1 MSMHYEVNSMI
12 EGLSDPDSQVI
23 LNNHTA
29 KTNTGKQIDHSAIA
43 VRGNPLKEGTY
54 LSPYSV

>member
-1 MSMHYEVNSMI
+1 MI

-29 KTNTGKQIDHSAIA
+29 KANSGKQIEQSAIA

>member
-1 MSMHYEVNSMI
+1 MI

-23 LNNHTA
+23 LNNNA
-29 KTNTGKQIDHSAIA
+29 SKANAGKQIEHSAIA
-43 VRGNPLKEGTY
+43 IRGNPLKEGTY

>member
-1 MSMHYEVNSMI
+1 MQDEVNSMI